1 MFKFGAE
8 ACKAVSDNKS
18 EKQEKPSMC
27 SKCDFC
33 DYRCDKL
40 STMKKHIKTNH
51 IEQKC
56 ELCRKE
62 FKTSIGLISHKA
74 KEHHKEEEPW
84 NVEFNST
91 PKSDNEVESSAS
103 KDSKLDEYHY
113 ITILD
118 KENSEELDYRIGD

>member
-1 MFKFGAE
+1 MFKFRVE
-8 ACKAVSDNKS
+8 ACKTVSDNKS

-27 SKCDFC
+27 YKCDFC

-40 STMKKHIKTNH
+40 STLKKHIETNH

-62 FKTSIGLISHKA
+62 FKTSIGLNSHKA
-74 KEHHKEEEPW
+74 KEHHKRRNPGMLSLTAHL
-84 NVEFNST
+84 NQT
-91 PKSDNEVESSAS
+91 TKSKVLRPRIQ
-103 KDSKLDEYHY
+103 KLDEYHY

-118 KENSEELDYRIGD
+118 EENSEELDYRIGD